1 MVYTSKAC
9 RALSSATAL
18 EDKQME
24 LKVFDRTQTAA
35 SLRLDGMLPAVV
47 YDKKSNKSIFV
58 ERKAFDKVFRKVSTH
73 GVITLAF
80 PNGDTLDTL
89 VKAVAMNKR
98 TRIAEHADFLIVS
111 DEPVEVVVPVHT
123 HGAARGVKEQGGV
136 LDIVAHTVLIRSTPK
151 NIPNELVFD
160 ITNVGLNEPVH
171 ARDLTLPAGVTLV
184 GDGSATILTIHQSRG
199 EAIAT
204 VAAVEPEV
212 IAKGKKEEA

>member
-35 SLRLDGMLPAVV
+35 SLRMDGMLPAVV

-73 GVITLAF
+73 GVITLEF
-80 PNGDTLDTL
+80 PNGETLDTL

-98 TRIAEHADFLIVS
+98 TPS
-111 DEPVEVVVPVHT
+111 PN
-123 HGAARGVKEQGGV
+123 
-136 LDIVAHTVLIRSTPK
+136 TP
-151 NIPNELVFD
+151 
-160 ITNVGLNEPVH
+160 T
-171 ARDLTLPAGVTLV
+171 
-184 GDGSATILTIHQSRG
+184 S
-199 EAIAT
+199 
-204 VAAVEPEV
+204 
-212 IAKGKKEEA
+212 

>member
-1 MVYTSKAC
+1 M
-9 RALSSATAL
+9 
-18 EDKQME
+18 
-24 LKVFDRTQTAA
+24 
-35 SLRLDGMLPAVV
+35 
-47 YDKKSNKSIFV
+47 
-58 ERKAFDKVFRKVSTH
+58 
-73 GVITLAF
+73 
-80 PNGDTLDTL
+80 
-89 VKAVAMNKR
+89 
-98 TRIAEHADFLIVS
+98 
-111 DEPVEVVVPVHT
+111 VPVHT

-204 VAAVEPEV
+204 VAAAEPEV